1 MTGMRIGG
9 LASGMD
15 IDQMVNDLMKA
26 ERKRIDVV
34 EQNKQLLEWRQT
46 EYQEINRLFANF
58 IMDAKK
64 SFGLAQTTASGLL
77 YNTGVGSLDWVKTA
91 TSSDSNVATVQGLAQ
106 AVQGT
111 YQLKVTRLAGNWS
124 AASGEQISVGEN
136 RDNIFDQF
144 GLTEGDLVDFTL
156 TTDKGSVN
164 ICKADLENVSLTQI
178 VQEINNADIG
188 VKAVYDITLDR
199 MFLQTTQTGSNS
211 TLTITDNSTLAG
223 GGKFI
228 TGNENK
234 LKLQYQDADGVVQ
247 GVQDSTVYA
256 GVDALFDFGAATGI
270 TQSSNN
276 FTINN
281 LQVTLKQTGT
291 TTINVA
297 TDVQGIYEHVES
309 FVEQYNSLVDKLN
322 TELNAKRY
330 TDYKPLTSAERES
343 MSEEQIKLWE
353 EKAKSGLLRND
364 FMVENTAQAMRTG
377 LYEAVEG
384 VEGIYN
390 QLVQIG
396 ISTESYAS
404 GSRGGKLVINRA
416 KLTEAIEKDADSVLE
431 FLFKTPEQSV
441 SSKPESQ
448 MTAEEIKE
456 KRSQS
461 GLITRLFDNAIAGM
475 KKMITKAGPGNDG
488 ELLRNVNSTILI
500 DFVTENGSIST
511 LDEDIGSYTKRINTI
526 NQYLVKREQMYW
538 NQFTAMEKAINNM
551 NQQSAWLAQQFGGGM

>member
-46 EYQEINRLFANF
+46 EYQEINKLFANF